1 MKKPPQKPSI
11 WGGLLPVPS
20 GRSQTHLWPTPNAK
34 CSPAALSHL
43 LLKKSGCKIGVL
55 RGHIDSSQFLE
66 DVLAVDCNEH
76 LCGCLV
82 VVLRAGDGGDV
93 SERLLYVVL
102 GVLAT
107 TKINQNCVAKRQ

>member
-1 MKKPPQKPSI
+1 MTKRRRVESAFF
-11 WGGLLPVPS
+11 VEA
-20 GRSQTHLWPTPNAK
+20 NATV
-34 CSPAALSHL
+34 CFFEFWVGSFGPAALSHL

-107 TKINQNCVAKRQ
+107 TKINLTA

>member
-1 MKKPPQKPSI
+1 MVGSF
-11 WGGLLPVPS
+11 G
-20 GRSQTHLWPTPNAK
+20 
-34 CSPAALSHL
+34 PAALSHL

-107 TKINQNCVAKRQ
+107 TKINQKGVRTFYWTKL